1 MRCCFME
8 NRWIA
13 NFFCAMKTC
22 TASIL
27 QGHIWNTS
35 MLCIN
40 FIEFVVLYFQ
50 HLRLA
55 LNVEGQCRVQH
66 LWFQSI
72 FEMLEHFRANPI
84 PLESGGPSDV
94 MLTNFVVFVNS
105 VSSPTLPNN
114 SMQRANSPNVREGLR
129 RSHSLQ
135 THRMTRPAV
144 IQGGSVRITTNAAT
158 NGHERAVENQYA
170 FV

>member
-1 MRCCFME
+1 MFL
-8 NRWIA
+8 A
-13 NFFCAMKTC
+13 ALLTVSYFLC
-22 TASIL
+22 TNSS
-27 QGHIWNTS
+27 N
-35 MLCIN
+35 C
-40 FIEFVVLYFQ
+40 Q

-94 MLTNFVVFVNS
+94 MLTNFVVYVNTGS
-105 VSSPTLPNN
+105 PQPRGSLQRAHVSSGG
-114 SMQRANSPNVREGLR
+114 EGLR

-135 THRMTRPAV
+135 ANRITRTAT
-144 IQGGSVRITTNAAT
+144 IQGGSVRITTSAS
-158 NGHERAVENQYA
+158 NGHGHSRAVENAYA

>member
-1 MRCCFME
+1 MT
-8 NRWIA
+8 N
-13 NFFCAMKTC
+13 NV
-22 TASIL
+22 IL
-27 QGHIWNTS
+27 VF
-35 MLCIN
+35 L
-40 FIEFVVLYFQ
+40 Q

-94 MLTNFVVFVNS
+94 MLTNFVVYTGSGPRQPGGSLHHNH
-105 VSSPTLPNN
+105 
-114 SMQRANSPNVREGLR
+114 SPNSGEGLR
-129 RSHSLQ
+129 RSHSL
-135 THRMTRPAV
+135 TAHRITRPAT
-144 IQGGSVRITTNAAT
+144 IQGGSVRITTSAANS
-158 NGHERAVENQYA
+158 NGHSRAVENQYA

>member
-1 MRCCFME
+1 MFYLIG
-8 NRWIA
+8 NYK
-13 NFFCAMKTC
+13 FQ
-22 TASIL
+22 IL
-27 QGHIWNTS
+27 
-35 MLCIN
+35 
-40 FIEFVVLYFQ
+40 FVLQ

-94 MLTNFVVFVNS
+94 MLTNFVVYVNS
-105 VSSPTLPNN
+105 GSGTQPGGSLHRNSSPITG
-114 SMQRANSPNVREGLR
+114 EGLR
-129 RSHSLQ
+129 RSHSL
-135 THRMTRPAV
+135 TANRITRPAT
-144 IQGGSVRITTNAAT
+144 IQGGSVRITTSAANN
-158 NGHERAVENQYA
+158 NGHSRAVENQYA

>member
-1 MRCCFME
+1 
-8 NRWIA
+8 
-13 NFFCAMKTC
+13 MKKNSAYQAEKKGLTWLESC
-22 TASIL
+22 KTVVSVIFE
-27 QGHIWNTS
+27 
-35 MLCIN
+35 LCIFCIHGSN
-40 FIEFVVLYFQ
+40 LCSLQ

-72 FEMLEHFRANPI
+72 FDMLEHFRANPI

-94 MLTNFVVFVNS
+94 MLTNFVVNS
-105 VSSPTLPNN
+105 GQQQQGPGSLYRSHQSN
-114 SMQRANSPNVREGLR
+114 SGEGLR

-135 THRMTRPAV
+135 PHRITRPAA
-144 IQGGSVRITTNAAT
+144 IQGGSVRATVDSINNHSNA
-158 NGHERAVENQYA
+158 RAIENQYA

>member
-1 MRCCFME
+1 MDTSLVLCDE
-8 NRWIA
+8 NLHSEHY
-13 NFFCAMKTC
+13 FCEVSSETLPCYAL
-22 TASIL
+22 IVL
-27 QGHIWNTS
+27 N
-35 MLCIN
+35 
-40 FIEFVVLYFQ
+40 LYFQ

-94 MLTNFVVFVNS
+94 MLTNFVVYVNS
-105 VSSPTLPNN
+105 VSSPALPSN
-114 SMQRANSPNVREGLR
+114 SMQRNNSPNLREGLR

-135 THRMTRPAV
+135 THRMTRPAT
-144 IQGGSVRITTNAAT
+144 IQGGSVRITINAAT
-158 NGHERAVENQYA
+158 NGHSRAVENQYA

>member
-1 MRCCFME
+1 MFPLLCRSFLYLE
-8 NRWIA
+8 YY
-13 NFFCAMKTC
+13 FFRFKE
-22 TASIL
+22 IL
-27 QGHIWNTS
+27 LKYLTNNVI
-35 MLCIN
+35 LV
-40 FIEFVVLYFQ
+40 FLQ

-94 MLTNFVVFVNS
+94 MLTNFVVYTGSGPRQPGGSLHHNH
-105 VSSPTLPNN
+105 
-114 SMQRANSPNVREGLR
+114 SPNSGEGLR
-129 RSHSLQ
+129 RSHSL
-135 THRMTRPAV
+135 TAHRITRPAT
-144 IQGGSVRITTNAAT
+144 IQGGSVRIMTSAANS
-158 NGHERAVENQYA
+158 NGHSRAVENQYA